1 MQQQALSGVG
11 NTPSHQFLISHLL
24 IGINDKFKKNPTK
37 FKNYRVV
44 PEFDAPNGKNPDLS
58 VYILA
63 QPKRELVCVVEICR
77 NYQTQSNAEKVAKML
92 YQTKTIKEGYVFD
105 CDNFVLYKINLLP
118 AEKSSKKIQFEMV
131 ETEKINFI
139 NFSVKTPINKTK
151 KDLNII

>member
-11 NTPSHQFLISHLL
+11 NTPNHQFLISHLL
-24 IGINDKFKKNPTK
+24 IGINEKFKKDPTK

-77 NYQTQSNAEKVAKML
+77 NYQTQTDAEKVTKML
-92 YQTKTIKEGYVFD
+92 LQTKTIKEGYVFD
-105 CDNFVLYKINLLP
+105 CDEFILYRVKPLPTEKGSKKVLY
-118 AEKSSKKIQFEMV
+118 EMV